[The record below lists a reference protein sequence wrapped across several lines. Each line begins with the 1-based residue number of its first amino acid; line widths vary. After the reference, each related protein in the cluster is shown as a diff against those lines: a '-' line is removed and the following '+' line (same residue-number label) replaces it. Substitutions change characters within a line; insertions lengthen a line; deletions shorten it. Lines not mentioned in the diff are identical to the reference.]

1 MDLEISNIIKSL
13 GKIKVNKVVGFD
25 NIFSIIILLLGI
37 VIVEGLISVFKSSFV
52 FRFMFY
58 MWKRVKVIFIFKKG
72 FKFDIGNYRFVLLF
86 SIFSKILE
94 Y

>member
-1 MDLEISNIIKSL
+1 M

-37 VIVEGLISVFKSSFV
+37 VIVEGLIRVFKSSFD

-72 FKFDIGNYRFVLLF
+72 FKFVIGNYRFIFLF